1 MKHILKLQPKYFE
14 CVKNGTKIIELR
26 LLDEKRRKIN
36 VGDEIEFLKEPE
48 HEEKVLTR
56 VKGLLL
62 YSSFEDIIE
71 DYPISYFSD
80 NETKKEEL
88 IEVLNKF
95 YTREEQDKL
104 GVIGIRIERI

>member
-1 MKHILKLQPKYFE
+1 MKHTLKLQPKYYE

-26 LLDEKRRKIN
+26 LLDQKRKGIKI
-36 VGDEIEFLKEPE
+36 GDEIEFLREPE
-48 HEEKVLTR
+48 LNESIITK

-62 YSSFEDIIE
+62 YSSFEDIIA

-80 NETKKEEL
+80 GETTKEEL
-88 IEVLNKF
+88 IEVLNSF
-95 YTREEQDKL
+95 YPKQKQEEL